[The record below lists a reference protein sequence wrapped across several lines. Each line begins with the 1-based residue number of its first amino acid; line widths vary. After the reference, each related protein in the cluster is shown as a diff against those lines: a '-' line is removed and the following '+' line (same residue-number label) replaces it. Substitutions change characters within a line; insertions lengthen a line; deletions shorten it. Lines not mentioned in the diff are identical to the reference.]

1 MEINLKPYLKLLR
14 LKDARGHFLIV
25 LFGFILAKGFL
36 FSLKDIILF
45 WSMVFFFLA
54 KKIMKDAWKEA
65 DKLLA
70 KSKAKE
76 RLVEEINLFF
86 TLCYGSG
93 K

>member
-14 LKDARGHFLIV
+14 L
-25 LFGFILAKGFL
+25 
-36 FSLKDIILF
+36 
-45 WSMVFFFLA
+45 
-54 KKIMKDAWKEA
+54 KDAWKEA

-86 TLCYGSG
+86 THRASAGSEG
-93 K
+93 KEESEAFFTLHCDSGSRRDKSLLRPPSFRRKRR

>member
-14 LKDARGHFLIV
+14 L
-25 LFGFILAKGFL
+25 
-36 FSLKDIILF
+36 
-45 WSMVFFFLA
+45 
-54 KKIMKDAWKEA
+54 KDAWKEA

-86 TLCYGSG
+86 THRASAGSEGKEESEAFFTLHCDSG
-93 K
+93 KRSI